1 LRLLLDAHLSGR
13 VIGKALRNAGHD
25 ILTIDEHRGLDAL
38 EDALV
43 LQLAAQEQ
51 RILVT
56 SNVRDFPDL
65 LQQWAGERRSHA
77 GCIIL
82 VGCAQNEFGVILRLL
97 TKIIAAKPDQSEWQD
112 LAMFLGP
119 SSPTDPEG
127 QAPSSR

>member
-13 VIGKALRNAGHD
+13 AIGKALRNAGHD
-25 ILTIDEHRGLDAL
+25 VLALDEHRGLDAL

-43 LQLAAQEQ
+43 LELAAQEG
-51 RILVT
+51 RVLVT

-65 LQQWAGERRSHA
+65 LQQWAGEGRSHA

-97 TKIIAAKPDQSEWQD
+97 TRMIAARSEQSQWKD
-112 LAMFLGP
+112 LAMFL
-119 SSPTDPEG
+119 SPGSPG
-127 QAPSSR
+127 